1 MEEINL
7 RKFDIKKM
15 IPSPVCVLIAKR
27 NSGKSF
33 LIRDIMSHNKDIP
46 AGTVISRTDKVAH
59 FYDKFI
65 PGILIHDTYR
75 TELIQKIF
83 DRQNKAIKDGWKNK
97 RFFLIF
103 DDVLSEAATWKKDR
117 LLQDIFFNG
126 RHFNILFLLAM
137 QAPMGI
143 TPALRSN
150 IDYTFILKTS
160 NHSDRKRLFDHYAG
174 VFPSMAVFEKV
185 LDACTENYGCMVIDN
200 TTNTNN
206 ISDQVFFYRADDHR
220 DFKLCDERFWEKNS
234 MVQSRP
240 VPHSSS
246 VINVNVRT
254 KKSS

>member
-33 LIRDIMSHNKDIP
+33 LIRDIMSHNRDIP
-46 AGTVISRTDKVAH
+46 AGSVISRTDKVAH

-65 PGILIHDTYR
+65 PSILIHDSYKS
-75 TELIQKIF
+75 ELLQKIF
-83 DRQNKAIKDGWKNK
+83 DRQKKSIKEGWKNK

-103 DDVLSEAATWKKDR
+103 DDVLSEANTWKKDP
-117 LLQDIFFNG
+117 LLQDVFFNG
-126 RHFNILFLLAM
+126 RHYNILFLLAM

-143 TPALRSN
+143 VPALRSN

-160 NHSDRKRLFDHYAG
+160 NHSDRKKLYEHYAG

-185 LDACTENYGCMVIDN
+185 LDACTENYGCLVIDN
-200 TTNTNN
+200 TVNTNS
-206 ISDQVFFYRADDHR
+206 ISEQVFFYRADDHKE
-220 DFKLCDERFWEKNS
+220 FLLCDERFWVKDNDKKNKP
-234 MVQSRP
+234 P
-240 VPHSSS
+240 VNPQ
-246 VINVNVRT
+246 VVKNINV
-254 KKSS
+254 KKVKF